1 MIHTHLTYS
10 LQGKKRCSADFQ
22 QPVEKTDRFSM
33 ANSGTFMCT
42 RRYSFQL
49 IKWVLCYCFNGKKLL
64 VKRLVYS
71 YEQPEVALNC
81 GLILR
86 ECIRHEALAKILLY
100 SSKFYQFFDYVEMS
114 TFDIAS
120 DAFASFK
127 EILTKHK
134 PMVADFL
141 ELNYDE
147 VCFSLSSPSLL

>member
-1 MIHTHLTYS
+1 MLVCIH
-10 LQGKKRCSADFQ
+10 GWF
-22 QPVEKTDRFSM
+22 
-33 ANSGTFMCT
+33 
-42 RRYSFQL
+42 RY
-49 IKWVLCYCFNGKKLL
+49 
-64 VKRLVYS
+64 
-71 YEQPEVALNC
+71 EHPEIALNC

-100 SSKFYQFFDYVEMS
+100 SNKFYQFFDYVEMS

-141 ELNYDE
+141 ELNYDQ
-147 VCFSLSSPSLL
+147 VSLEKKKK

>member
-1 MIHTHLTYS
+1 M
-10 LQGKKRCSADFQ
+10 
-22 QPVEKTDRFSM
+22 
-33 ANSGTFMCT
+33 
-42 RRYSFQL
+42 
-49 IKWVLCYCFNGKKLL
+49 
-64 VKRLVYS
+64 
-71 YEQPEVALNC
+71 NC

-141 ELNYDE
+141 ELNYDD
-147 VCFSLSSPSLL
+147 VSFLSFFSRSFPPF

>member
-1 MIHTHLTYS
+1 
-10 LQGKKRCSADFQ
+10 
-22 QPVEKTDRFSM
+22 M
-33 ANSGTFMCT
+33 ANRRTLVCT
-42 RRYSFQL
+42 RRHFVQLVEWVWLSFTTWRRHL
-49 IKWVLCYCFNGKKLL
+49 KL
-64 VKRLVYS
+64 KRISS

-100 SSKFYQFFDYVEMS
+100 SNKFYQFFDYVEMS

-147 VCFSLSSPSLL
+147 VKYILPSPFRLVLLSYPEQKAS